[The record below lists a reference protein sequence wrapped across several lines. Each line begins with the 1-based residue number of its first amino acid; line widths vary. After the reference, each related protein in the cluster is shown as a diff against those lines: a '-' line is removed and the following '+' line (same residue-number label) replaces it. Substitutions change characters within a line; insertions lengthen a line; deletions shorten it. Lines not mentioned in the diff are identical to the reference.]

1 MPPAPADAFNIFSPT
16 AAVDPARALQD
27 HWMRASAK
35 CKDVL
40 VLALPMKEVPLTK
53 DAFSAAGANEF
64 IRAQFYVVRIG
75 SVDGQDWGWSNAPY
89 DCAKKTPR
97 SDLKPLYT
105 VDDQGDTKSETRFW
119 AFKKVSNNKNKG
131 CRVDEHVDGV
141 DTSFV
146 VPRGSVLTFFVRED
160 SYEAGKSIF
169 VNAGEQTHIP
179 AFAPVILQL
188 SGTNSEQAAKGN
200 GLKLRR
206 IMPLHLDA
214 LAPFMDDLCCSKRD
228 ALERQDA
235 ARRYPAIANVAS
247 RSQSCPV
254 VCSILSGAFV
264 YQDAELDE
272 QGVVE
277 LVESGLEPDMGS
289 VLHLPT
295 AILRASLHTED
306 FERAKR
312 FLCVALG
319 HGAVKCLVVPS
330 DAPGVAVVQHLDI
343 DMQKMLWLPTMQKMR
358 TSDRPAELPNTDSLV
373 MCFGRRIGVDA
384 SGAGF
389 GSEGPLDVLQ
399 VPCALPDMRGSR
411 TASDGVACAVVQ
423 PVQVRAVGGG
433 GRPRCHEL
441 LCVRDGPGNEALARS
456 RRGVPEVLSD
466 GRGGRVPPRAARLHG
481 RAAGAHPRDRPR
493 RERERAHVHHVAA
506 PPRAQELGHG
516 LGCPR
521 AAQTPLFRAR

>member
-1 MPPAPADAFNIFSPT
+1 MPPAPADVFNLFAPS
-16 AAVDPARALQD
+16 AAVDAARALQD
-27 HWMRASAK
+27 HWMCTSVK
-35 CKDVL
+35 SKDVL
-40 VLALPMKEVPLTK
+40 VLAMPMKDFPLTK

-97 SDLKPLYT
+97 SELRPLYT
-105 VDDQGDTKSETRFW
+105 VDDHGDTKSETRFW

-131 CRVDEHVDGV
+131 SRVEEPIDGV

-169 VNAGEQTHIP
+169 VNAGEETHIP

-206 IMPLHLDA
+206 IMPLRFEA
-214 LAPFMDDLCCSKRD
+214 LSPFLDDLCCSKRD
-228 ALERQDA
+228 ALERQDV
-235 ARRYPAIANVAS
+235 ARTYPAIANVAS
-247 RSQSCPV
+247 RAQCCPV

-272 QGVVE
+272 RGVVE
-277 LVESGLEPDMGS
+277 IVESGLEPDMGS

-319 HGAVKCLVVPS
+319 HGAVKCMVVPS
-330 DAPGVAVVQHLDI
+330 DSPGVAVVQHLDI
-343 DMQKMLWLPTMQKMR
+343 DMQKMLWLPTMHKMR
-358 TSDRPAELPNTDSLV
+358 TSDRPAELPNTDTLV

-384 SGAGF
+384 GGVGF
-389 GSEGPLDVLQ
+389 GSESPLDVLQ
-399 VPCALPDMRGSR
+399 VMILLCAPCLRFPIPSCALLMI
-411 TASDGVACAVVQ
+411 
-423 PVQVRAVGGG
+423 
-433 GRPRCHEL
+433 L
-441 LCVRDGPGNEALARS
+441 LS
-456 RRGVPEVLSD
+456 
-466 GRGGRVPPRAARLHG
+466 
-481 RAAGAHPRDRPR
+481 
-493 RERERAHVHHVAA
+493 
-506 PPRAQELGHG
+506 
-516 LGCPR
+516 
-521 AAQTPLFRAR
+521 